1 MQVWFVSRLRE
12 NTVYQIAQVFY
23 RHEGIL
29 DALVWVGSKHGPHA
43 GHLMRLVRFSDGHI
57 LHMYLTKVLDPCQ
70 RSQPDIARLY
80 APSFDIELAFL
91 TLKRELGLH
100 IWWSSKRILIW
111 QQILVVL
118 VVAQL
123 GQALRIEMAVQ
134 AGVDPFDVS
143 LPLLVSYLPR
153 LLARRQDPVRWVL
166 TYGRH
171 LGFIRAS
178 SRLQITAPEIPLEQ
192 MRFPPPHLRLTRP
205 ARYVEYK
212 PRPRRPSSNKPKAA
226 PKKE

>member
-1 MQVWFVSRLRE
+1 MQFWFVSRLRE
-12 NTVYQIAQVFY
+12 NTVYQIAHVFY

-29 DALVWVGSKHGPHA
+29 DALVWVGSTHGPRA
-43 GHLMRLVRFSDGHI
+43 GHLMRLVRFYDGHV
-57 LHMYLTKVLDPCQ
+57 LHRYLTNVLDPRQ
-70 RSQPDIARLY
+70 LSMPDIARLY
-80 APSFDIELAFL
+80 ARRWDIELAFF

-100 IWWSSKRILIW
+100 NWWSSKRILIW

-123 GQALRIEMAVQ
+123 IQALRIEIAGQ

-143 LPLLVSYLPR
+143 LPLLVEYLPR

-166 TYGRH
+166 TYGSH
-171 LGFIRAS
+171 LGFIRPS

-192 MRFPPPHLRLTRP
+192 MRFAPPHLRLTRP
-205 ARYVEYK
+205 ARYMEYK
-212 PRPRRPSSNKPKAA
+212 PRPRRPSSNKPKVT